1 MHCWRRWRGVGERES
16 SPGRMGERI
25 MANSITTALTTAL
38 STTLADFGS
47 ILLVVVPVIF
57 GISVGV
63 FLLRRA
69 RGLIR

>member
-1 MHCWRRWRGVGERES
+1 
-16 SPGRMGERI
+16 